1 MTIQLNNPT
10 DLIAHFPGLMG
21 YFPTNCLVVVGLS
34 ERGNDIALGAIMS
47 QPLDNLEVIFNTIE
61 LSMAQNPTS
70 DDPNVIAAN
79 NIGAWLGFL
88 FVDDPA
94 SPTTYEA
101 AQACWEYAP
110 LRHLWIAPGIYEG
123 AQFHMVF
130 GPVRDTTATIQP
142 EDLTRVNNELALFMI
157 DAPLPDGPAWLQGTI
172 TGIAQTPGMEKL
184 REQGMLPAIDRDG
197 IESIFAPNDT
207 PEITQEAVM
216 NATVRTMGI
225 VDAFREGDPSLFID
239 AYEDLQHCIDQG
251 ALVTPSQLVDT
262 DHVNV
267 TIDDLIATDPLIQPY
282 AQTRWTLIDTVPTLL
297 INESGRDVCIALA
310 ARYPRHMAQL
320 CLWVINNIDRN
331 LLAGTQS
338 GIVKNTAYMLYINA
352 LTVWAIIMFR
362 QNMAQYGVVALR
374 HGQTLDYDMHGSLF
388 ELLAYAYAHGTLDEI
403 LTDGVAACEEFI
415 NDCYS
420 L

>member
-1 MTIQLNNPT
+1 MTIELNNPT

-47 QPLDNLEVIFNTIE
+47 QPLDNLETIFNTID
-61 LSMAQNPTS
+61 LSMAQDTT

-79 NIGAWLGFL
+79 NISAWLGFL
-88 FVDDPA
+88 FVDDPTSDTA
-94 SPTTYEA
+94 YNA

-110 LRHLWIAPGIYEG
+110 LRHLWIAPGVYEG

-130 GPVRDTTATIQP
+130 GPVRDTAISIHP
-142 EDLTRVNNELALFMI
+142 DDLTRVNNELALFMI

-172 TGIAQTPGMEKL
+172 TGIAQTPGMERL

-207 PEITQEAVM
+207 PEITQEALM
-216 NATVRTMGI
+216 NATVQMMNI
-225 VDAFREGDPSLFID
+225 VDAFHEGHPSLFIE

-251 ALVTPSQLVDT
+251 ALITPAQLVDT
-262 DHVNV
+262 DHIHV
-267 TIDDLIATDPLIQPY
+267 TIDDLVDTDTLIQPY

-310 ARYPRHMAQL
+310 TRYPRHMAQI

-331 LLAGTQS
+331 LLADTQPA
-338 GIVKNTAYMLYINA
+338 IIKNTAYMLYINA
-352 LTVWAIIMFR
+352 LTVWAIIMFN
-362 QNMAQYGVVALR
+362 QNMIQYGVVALR
-374 HGQTLDYDMHGSLF
+374 HGQTLNYNMHGSLF
-388 ELLAYAYAHGTLDEI
+388 ELLAYAYAHGALDEI
-403 LTDGVAACEEFI
+403 LDDGVAACQEFV
-415 NDCYS
+415 DDLYS